1 VGFKLNLSLNG
12 VSSNGLK
19 GSVQKDLGLKGVSS
33 NGLKGPVQVEL
44 GFKGPSS
51 FKGGLVHLV
60 QKKWEYATKLYNLC
74 WC

>member
-1 VGFKLNLSLNG
+1 M
-12 VSSNGLK
+12 GLK

-33 NGLKGPVQVEL
+33 NGLKGSVQVEL

-60 QKKWEYATKLYNLC
+60 QKKLGICNKVVQLVFKLK
-74 WC
+74 